1 MSTPIERDKC
11 VHCYYFAVLNTV
23 TSFSHNIFFS
33 SFIKFSYKHFQIRL
47 TCRPKL
53 GIGKASSRSMSVFDN
68 RAKRP
73 KSAIPAFGHQV
84 MCQAVAVVVIILLP
98 VPVSNVTYFNV

>member
-1 MSTPIERDKC
+1 
-11 VHCYYFAVLNTV
+11 
-23 TSFSHNIFFS
+23 
-33 SFIKFSYKHFQIRL
+33 
-47 TCRPKL
+47 
-53 GIGKASSRSMSVFDN
+53 MSVFDN